1 MSINNTRVINEE
13 VQFAEHEQLVS
24 TTNTQGVIS
33 YANPAFCRVAGF
45 TLEELQGQHHNVVRH
60 PDMPKAAFKDMWE
73 HIQTGKP
80 WRGAVKNRCKDG
92 RYYWVDA
99 FVTPTYNQGQ
109 LVGYQSVRRKLSP
122 DARAA
127 AEFAYQKLRTNK
139 NLTHWYQKPALKH
152 LFFILS
158 SLVFIYFAESYHEMH
173 LLLPLLP
180 LIIYRNEIFTIPKY
194 FAELKQRY
202 NSVSRFVFS
211 GFKPQ
216 GIMDFQLKME
226 EGKINT
232 ILGRV
237 IDSSQSLEHG
247 ADNLISAVNQARN
260 SAEKETQELHQV
272 SSAVTEMVA
281 TIAEI
286 SKNTHLTSTKVQ
298 TAHDDCNS
306 ANSAMSSTLE
316 HVNQLANDAAK
327 SAESANT
334 LLEETQKINNIMA
347 EIQGIAD
354 QTNLLALNAA
364 IEAARA
370 GEQGRGFAVVADEV
384 RALSTRTHNAT
395 EQIQN
400 SMTDIESTLSDW
412 TKIMAHGQESAE
424 NCVTKTQNSQEM
436 VQQVFNSIS
445 DISELAVQIATA
457 SEQQNMVSQEI
468 NQNIVNISDASQYNL
483 EQTQR
488 VETEAQEIN
497 KSSRSLAALGLTFEG

>member
-1 MSINNTRVINEE
+1 MTNTRMVNEE
-13 VQFAEHEQLVS
+13 VQFAEHEQLIS

-33 YANPAFCRVAGF
+33 YANPAFCRVAGYS
-45 TLEELQGQHHNVVRH
+45 LEELQGQHHNVVRH

-73 HIQTGKP
+73 HIKAEKP

-99 FVTPTYNQGQ
+99 FVTPTYNQGE
-109 LVGYQSVRRKLSP
+109 LVGYQSVRRRLSP
-122 DARAA
+122 KAKDA
-127 AEFAYQKLRTNK
+127 AEFTYQKLRDNK
-139 NLTHWYQKPALKH
+139 NLTHWYQKRILKH
-152 LFFILS
+152 ISFIAVS
-158 SLVFIYFAESYHEMH
+158 
-173 LLLPLLP
+173 LLLILIAETYHYIHVLLP
-180 LIIYRNEIFTIPKY
+180 ILPFVIYRNEIFTIPNY
-194 FAELKQRY
+194 FNDLKLRY
-202 NSVSRFVFS
+202 NSVSRYVFS

-237 IDSSQSLEHG
+237 IDSSQSLETG
-247 ADNLISAVNQARN
+247 AGNLISAVNLARE

-272 SSAVTEMVA
+272 ASAVTEMVA

-286 SKNTHLTSTKVQ
+286 SKNTNLTSDKVQ
-298 TAHDDCNS
+298 MAHDDCNN
-306 ANSAMSSTLE
+306 ANNAMSSTLE
-316 HVNQLANDAAK
+316 QVHQLANDAAK

-334 LLEETQKINNIMA
+334 LLEETQKINSIMA

-395 EQIQN
+395 EQIQS
-400 SMTDIESTLSDW
+400 SMHDIESTLSDW
-412 TKIMAHGQESAE
+412 TKVMIHGQESAE
-424 NCVTKTQNSQEM
+424 ICVTKTKNSQVI
-436 VQQVFNSIS
+436 VQQVFNSIT
-445 DISELAVQIATA
+445 DISELATQIATA

>member
-1 MSINNTRVINEE
+1 MRAY
-13 VQFAEHEQLVS
+13 FAHDYDNPNS
-24 TTNTQGVIS
+24 TC
-33 YANPAFCRVAGF
+33 P
-45 TLEELQGQHHNVVRH
+45 
-60 PDMPKAAFKDMWE
+60 
-73 HIQTGKP
+73 
-80 WRGAVKNRCKDG
+80 DG
-92 RYYWVDA
+92 R
-99 FVTPTYNQGQ
+99 
-109 LVGYQSVRRKLSP
+109 
-122 DARAA
+122 
-127 AEFAYQKLRTNK
+127 
-139 NLTHWYQKPALKH
+139 
-152 LFFILS
+152 
-158 SLVFIYFAESYHEMH
+158 
-173 LLLPLLP
+173 
-180 LIIYRNEIFTIPKY
+180 
-194 FAELKQRY
+194 
-202 NSVSRFVFS
+202 SRS
-211 GFKPQ
+211 
-216 GIMDFQLKME
+216 
-226 EGKINT
+226 
-232 ILGRV
+232 
-237 IDSSQSLEHG
+237 
-247 ADNLISAVNQARN
+247 
-260 SAEKETQELHQV
+260 
-272 SSAVTEMVA
+272 
-281 TIAEI
+281 
-286 SKNTHLTSTKVQ
+286 
-298 TAHDDCNS
+298 
-306 ANSAMSSTLE
+306 
-316 HVNQLANDAAK
+316 
-327 SAESANT
+327 
-334 LLEETQKINNIMA
+334 A